1 MIRTSTE
8 TNERK
13 ARWDGGFTMRIVGLL
28 ADLAIYLDH
37 KIGLTADRIF
47 ATFPKNSQEKLKKIN
62 ATFVRHRNNYLGIGP
77 ESREIKDSS
86 TNEIDLVRRCTNVKR
101 VENQLDAQNLEA
113 QNLEAQNLDAQN
125 LDAQNLDALKL
136 EEKKRENQKVE
147 DELELQRGDVPGW
160 VLVVLMTT
168 GLVTALWTIA
178 APRLSQI
185 LRNSLDSMNSIR

>member
-101 VENQLDAQNLEA
+101 VENQSDAQNLE
-113 QNLEAQNLDAQN
+113 
-125 LDAQNLDALKL
+125 AQNLDALKL